1 MSNPKGKIEGEKM
14 EQYSVRMTPSLWD
27 TAMQKAGMIPLSAII
42 RKLLKL
48 WIDGKIDIDLTKD

>member
-14 EQYSVRMTPSLWD
+14 EQYSIRMTPSLWD
-27 TAMQKAGMIPLSAII
+27 MAMQKAGMVPLSAII

-48 WIDGKIDIDLTKD
+48 WIDGKIDIDVTRD